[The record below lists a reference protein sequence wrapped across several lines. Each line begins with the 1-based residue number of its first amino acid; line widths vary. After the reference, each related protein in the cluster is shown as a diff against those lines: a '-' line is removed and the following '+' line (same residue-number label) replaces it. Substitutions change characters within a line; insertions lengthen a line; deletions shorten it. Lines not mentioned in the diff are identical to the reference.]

1 MTSDDTT
8 RDAEFS
14 AMLANARTTVLTA
27 TRKRPVRRR
36 IPVIAAAAVLLIGCG
51 TAAGVAVAG
60 HSGAETYVGPTAIDV
75 PAPDQAASAL
85 IVTFTC
91 IDPGDYR
98 VSVDGAPNGTIE
110 GTCIAGEP
118 GGERFGFQIADIGE
132 VTDTAQ
138 RIDVSMPEGARFKL
152 EHWYQVQT
160 ATTATATTKPELP
173 DVATADPDS
182 YPVPDPRTEDQLM
195 ELAAA
200 SDAQLIAAMQE
211 RYADFAVPQ
220 VARERFVLEPE
231 WAEVMAAC
239 LTEAGYP
246 TSIEQGG
253 LRNDRPTGV
262 AEDQPWDTAF
272 TACSVQFPMD
282 PRYSVPVN
290 AQQIAFLYRYLV
302 TVAMPYI
309 QELGGTVSAPPNLT
323 DFIADYRVGEN
334 WTPFWNVSGEFD
346 RTAMLELPQVPEGFY
361 GADLAR
367 EERAYRDGR

>member
-27 TRKRPVRRR
+27 TRTRPVRRR
-36 IPVIAAAAVLLIGCG
+36 VPVIAATTVLLIGCG

-98 VSVDGAPNGTIE
+98 VSVEGAPNGTMQ
-110 GTCIAGEP
+110 GTCTAGEP
-118 GGERFGFQIADIGE
+118 GGERFGFQIAAIGE
-132 VTDTAQ
+132 VTVAAQ
-138 RIDVSMPEGARFKL
+138 RIDISMPEGARFKL
-152 EHWYQVQT
+152 ERWYQVPT
-160 ATTATATTKPELP
+160 ATTATAKPELP
-173 DVATADPDS
+173 GDATADPDS
-182 YPVPDPRTEDQLM
+182 YPIPDPMTEEQLM
-195 ELAAA
+195 NLAAA

-211 RYADFAVPQ
+211 RYADFTVPQ

-246 TSIEQGG
+246 TTVEGEG
-253 LRNDRPTGV
+253 LRNDRPTGA
-262 AEDQPWDTAF
+262 AEDQPWDTAL
-272 TACSVQFPMD
+272 TACSVQFPKD

-290 AQQIAFLYRYLV
+290 AQQLTFLYQYLV

-309 QELGGTVSAPPNLT
+309 QKLGGTVSPPPNLT